1 MEMTDADGSMVLL
14 ADIKE
19 GDKAVVYLLQ
29 LLGIF
34 LIGILQMLESTCCIH
49 IVSRIDAYFFYIL
62 CRHVRYLR
70 IEVNVG
76 HKRHHISVLT

>member
-1 MEMTDADGSMVLL
+1 MVHADADGSMVLL

-49 IVSRIDAYFFYIL
+49 IVSRIDAYFSTYCAATSATFGL
-62 CRHVRYLR
+62 
-70 IEVNVG
+70 
-76 HKRHHISVLT
+76 K